1 MNSVTEIMPAG
12 SSVSRGT
19 ILKRL
24 FVIGYSTAIAVAMF
38 GWLSSFGWITVR
50 VTKWLLA

>member
-1 MNSVTEIMPAG
+1 MNSLTEVIHVG

-24 FVIGYSTAIAVAMF
+24 FIIGDLTAVAVAMF
-38 GWLSSFGWITVR
+38 GWLSAFGWITVK